1 MLSSESRRVAGILLV
16 VFPTVLY
23 GGVSLLMFLL
33 DRNSGYMENPLRQ
46 NLFRAGHAHAGVL
59 LVLSLVALRYCGRGQ
74 PVRGMEAVCARFHT
88 FRRHLLAGS
97 IFLLCAFSLRQGT
110 QRIHLPRLRGS
121 SSSGAGLIGA
131 GSGPAEEFSR
141 LICRFA

>member
-46 NLFRAGHAHAGVL
+46 NSFAPATRT
-59 LVLSLVALRYCGRGQ
+59 Q
-74 PVRGMEAVCARFHT
+74 VCYWSCHWSRSAMWTRPT
-88 FRRHLLAGS
+88 
-97 IFLLCAFSLRQGT
+97 C
-110 QRIHLPRLRGS
+110 PRD
-121 SSSGAGLIGA
+121 
-131 GSGPAEEFSR
+131 GSGMCALPYLPPPSSCRQHFSFPCFLPTPR
-141 LICRFA
+141 NRTVSFTSPMREQ

>member
-33 DRNSGYMENPLRQ
+33 DRNSGYMENPLQQ

-59 LVLSLVALRYCGRGQ
+59 LVLSLVAFRYVDEINLSEGWKR
-74 PVRGMEAVCARFHT
+74 
-88 FRRHLLAGS
+88 
-97 IFLLCAFSLRQGT
+97 
-110 QRIHLPRLRGS
+110 
-121 SSSGAGLIGA
+121 
-131 GSGPAEEFSR
+131 
-141 LICRFA
+141 